1 MSGSFNSFRYL
12 SLMFRADTGSFSG
25 FDFTQAG
32 NEPLKKFCI
41 SKINFSDISLAK
53 ITIHKF

>member
-1 MSGSFNSFRYL
+1 MPLVFRTY
-12 SLMFRADTGSFSG
+12 SGSFSG
-25 FDFTQAG
+25 FDFTQAR

-53 ITIHKF
+53 IAIHN